1 MLPTY
6 TVPSYLTPVH
16 QLLSGVRVQA
26 TADTPET
33 KEGAPKTN
41 RAFPGCNAWKIEIIL
56 TMSEST
62 NSSGTVEREVRRSRV
77 TVWSPGRPEVSPDDV
92 VTFQGLMAGAVD
104 GSIFLQA
111 TGVERVEE
119 GSDELL

>member
-16 QLLSGVRVQA
+16 QLLGGVRVQA
-26 TADTPET
+26 TADAPET

-77 TVWSPGRPEVSPDDV
+77 TVWAPERPNIAPDDV
-92 VTFQGLMAGAVD
+92 VVFRDSWQEQWMAAF
-104 GSIFLQA
+104 SCRQRA
-111 TGVERVEE
+111 
-119 GSDELL
+119 

>member
-16 QLLSGVRVQA
+16 QLLGGVRVQA
-26 TADTPET
+26 TADAPET

-62 NSSGTVEREVRRSRV
+62 NSSGRNQAVDAPRLNSSLSISRGVAPPRICRGVSLSSFCTHATCSGV
-77 TVWSPGRPEVSPDDV
+77 TVAKSVP
-92 VTFQGLMAGAVD
+92 
-104 GSIFLQA
+104 FL
-111 TGVERVEE
+111 
-119 GSDELL
+119 

>member
-6 TVPSYLTPVH
+6 IVPSYLTPVH

-26 TADTPET
+26 TADAPET

-77 TVWSPGRPEVSPDDV
+77 TVWAPEQPEVSPDDV
-92 VTFQGLMAGAVD
+92 VVFRGLMAGAVD
-104 GSIFLQA
+104 GNVFLQA
-111 TGVERVEE
+111 AGVERVEE

>member
-26 TADTPET
+26 TADAPET

-77 TVWSPGRPEVSPDDV
+77 TVWAPEQPEVSPDDV
-92 VTFQGLMAGAVD
+92 VVFRGLMAGAVD
-104 GSIFLQA
+104 GNVFLQA
-111 TGVERVEE
+111 AGVERVEE